1 MDIEWNIDDQ
11 PAAYQIEYWKRQ
23 FLVTESQLKAEQ
35 KRKEPD
41 TLVALEKELRQ
52 ARKTIEYFKQDSAG
66 WKKVAGDLA
75 NRVAL
80 LESDSAVVVLKRER
94 DHWRNS
100 WRNCTRRLA
109 DKIEHLG
116 LNHTGKEPNADAP

>member
-1 MDIEWNIDDQ
+1 MDLEWNIDEQ
-11 PAAYQIEYWKRQ
+11 PAAYQIEYWKRR
-23 FLVTESQLKAEQ
+23 FLLAESQLKAER
-35 KRKEPD
+35 KRKEPEMLRE
-41 TLVALEKELRQ
+41 TEQELSK
-52 ARKTIEYFKQDSAG
+52 ARETIEHFRLDAAI
-66 WKKVAGDLA
+66 WKKIAGDFSD
-75 NRVAL
+75 RITL

-116 LNHTGKEPNADAP
+116 LIHDGLEPNADAD